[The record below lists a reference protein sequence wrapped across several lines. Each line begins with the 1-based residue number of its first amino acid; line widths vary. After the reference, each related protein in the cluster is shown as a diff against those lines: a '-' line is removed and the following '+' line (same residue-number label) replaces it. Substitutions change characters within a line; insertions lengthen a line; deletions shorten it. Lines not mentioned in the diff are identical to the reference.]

1 MDRRKFLFN
10 SAFVGAGT
18 LLSQCTKPA
27 AATDSKTEEAV
38 SYETWADIRKQFRL
52 DPNRIHMTQMLLS
65 SHPKPVRDAI
75 EKHRDLLDANPVD
88 YYEYNVDKF
97 EKLVRQNA
105 SEYTGVTPE
114 EIVLTDSTT
123 MGLAMLYSGFKFK
136 SGDEILTTIHDHY
149 STEKAQEFA
158 AAKSGAVI
166 KRVSLYDDPAAASID
181 SMVGIL
187 KKGITAKTRLIAV
200 THVHSWTG
208 VKTPIREIANMVK
221 EANGNRTA
229 ANRIYFAVDG
239 VHGFGVE
246 NTNLADVG
254 CDFFVAGTHKWIFG
268 PRGTGIFYG
277 RKDAWDMIAPIIPP
291 FELPVYVSW
300 MGKGASWMGEVKTDG
315 FTFADLCT
323 PGGFHSFE
331 HRWALADAFRWQ
343 LTIGKKRVEE
353 YTHALS
359 KRLKEGI
366 KSMSHIRLLTP
377 MEESLSSGINIFTV
391 NDQDP
396 EETVKRLLERNVTA
410 SVTPYKAIYA
420 RLTPS
425 LVNNESEV
433 DQVLKELE
441 SING

>member
-10 SAFVGAGT
+10 SALVGTGT

-27 AATDSKTEEAV
+27 AATDKTEEAV

-52 DPNRIHMTQMLLS
+52 APGRIHMTQMLLS

-75 EKHRDLLDANPVD
+75 EKHRAGLDANPVD
-88 YYEYNVDKF
+88 YYEYQVDAF
-97 EKLVRQNA
+97 EKEVRRNA
-105 SEYTGVTPE
+105 SEYMGVTPE
-114 EIVLTDSTT
+114 EIALTDSTT
-123 MGLAMLYSGFKFK
+123 MGLAMMYSGFKFK

-149 STEKAQEFA
+149 STEKSQEFA

-166 KRVSLYDDPAAASID
+166 KRVSLYENPAEASVD
-181 SMVGIL
+181 TMVGIL
-187 KKGITAKTRLIAV
+187 KKGITPKTKMIAV

-208 VKTPIREIANMVK
+208 VKTPIKEIAAMVK
-221 EANGNRTA
+221 EANSSRSA

-246 NTNLADVG
+246 NTNVAEVG

-268 PRGTGIFYG
+268 PRGTGVFYG

-291 FELPVYVSW
+291 FELPVYVAW
-300 MGKGASWMGEVKTDG
+300 MGKGAAWMGDVSKKD

-343 LTIGKKRVEE
+343 LTIGKARVES
-353 YTHALS
+353 YTHDLS
-359 KRLKEGI
+359 KRLKDGL
-366 KSMSHIRLLTP
+366 KAMSHIRLLTP
-377 MEESLSSGINIFTV
+377 MDESLSSGINIFV
-391 NDQDP
+391 VDGQDP
-396 EETVKRLLERNVTA
+396 EETVKRLLAKNITA
-410 SVTPYKAIYA
+410 SVTPYKAIYG

-425 LVNNESEV
+425 LVNNEAEV
-433 DQVLKELE
+433 DEVLKALE
-441 SING
+441 TIKA